1 MLTVDDIR
9 GYIAGLGEYN
19 MVYIGKMDNKREHS
33 IGVYPCWSTGIRMYG
48 PQNRRPMNYLR
59 NLEMYPA

>member
-19 MVYIGKMDNKREHS
+19 MVYIGKMDN
-33 IGVYPCWSTGIRMYG
+33 IP
-48 PQNRRPMNYLR
+48 
-59 NLEMYPA
+59 